1 MAEKGQRADGGVE
14 KSIKRL
20 TSPKMVPVPG
30 EQTLEKQKSYYILE
44 KVQST
49 RTVEL
54 GRCVITSQPPRVSRG
69 CTEGTG
75 NEPDTRW
82 LPSTGTPPRK
92 LLCDVMR
99 ISLCTWLL
107 SRSAMWVSGEWW
119 GVIGQWWVHEHFKI
133 KGVRNHCS
141 VCSPEMTCVMTLP
154 PFYSGFNISVLH
166 SEESGNKYIPVVVFL
181 RCL

>member
-14 KSIKRL
+14 KSIKWL

-49 RTVEL
+49 RTVWL
-54 GRCVITSQPPRVSRG
+54 GRCVITSQPPRVSCG

-107 SRSAMWVSGEWW
+107 SRSAMWVSGEGW
-119 GVIGQWWVHEHFKI
+119 GVSAWALQNKASQESLFCVFSTDDLCYDPLYFILLLSFQFYI
-133 KGVRNHCS
+133 QRNL
-141 VCSPEMTCVMTLP
+141 E
-154 PFYSGFNISVLH
+154 I
-166 SEESGNKYIPVVVFL
+166 KYIPVVAF
-181 RCL
+181 